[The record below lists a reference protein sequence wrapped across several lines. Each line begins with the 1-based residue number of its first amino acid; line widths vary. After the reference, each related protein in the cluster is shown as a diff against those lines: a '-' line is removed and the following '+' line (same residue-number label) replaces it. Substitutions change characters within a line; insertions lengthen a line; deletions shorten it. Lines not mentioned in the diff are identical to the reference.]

1 MNITNM
7 RKILTLFILT
17 IFLLPVFG
25 QRQKTVHATGSAV
38 GKHTESTYEEALF
51 KAKKDA
57 LLQAGFTES
66 VTSFTT
72 LHVGAQTEMS
82 GILSDELSL
91 IELDGRVRLVREPEV
106 TRNMVNDLVEAR
118 VSIVAEVL
126 MEDKKSDPEFSFRAD
141 GFKELY
147 HNETPIEF
155 SILPF
160 KDGYLRVF
168 WFDASPKQA
177 HSGDLIYPNP
187 DFFRDIM
194 LKKGTRYAFPPTT
207 NEFNLNGEIEFTADK
222 LHDSPLEPNL
232 ILIVLL
238 KRSIPF
244 TESVDYQTVY
254 RWLLNIPADERCYKW
269 IKFDI
274 TK

>member
-1 MNITNM
+1 MNYM
-7 RKILTLFILT
+7 RRLLILFVLATLIVPLYA
-17 IFLLPVFG
+17 
-25 QRQKTVHATGSAV
+25 QRQKTVQATGTAV
-38 GKHTESTYEEALF
+38 GKDLVTTEEEALY

-57 LLQAGFTES
+57 LLQAGYTES

-72 LHVGAQTEMS
+72 LYVGAQTEMS
-82 GILSDELSL
+82 GVLSDELSL

-106 TRNMVNDLVEAR
+106 TSILANGLIETR
-118 VSIVAEVL
+118 VTITAEVRR
-126 MEDKKSDPEFSFRAD
+126 EDKKSDPEFTFSVD

-147 HNETPIEF
+147 HNQTAIEF

-168 WFDASPKQA
+168 WFDASPKQE

-187 DFFRDIM
+187 DFFRDVF

-222 LHDSPLEPNL
+222 LHNSPLETNL

-244 TESVDYQTVY
+244 SEHVDYQSVY

>member
-1 MNITNM
+1 M
-7 RKILTLFILT
+7 RKILTLLILT
-17 IFLLPVFG
+17 FFLLPAFG
-25 QRQKTVHATGSAV
+25 QRQKTVHATGTAV
-38 GKHTESTYEEALF
+38 GKDLETTYEEALY

-72 LHVGAQTEMS
+72 LHVGAHTEMS
-82 GILSDELSL
+82 GILSNELSL
-91 IELDGRVRLVREPEV
+91 IELDGRVRLVREPEIS
-106 TRNMVNDLVEAR
+106 RNLVNNLVETS
-118 VSIVAEVL
+118 VSIVADVFL
-126 MEDKKSDPEFSFRAD
+126 EDKKTDPEFSFKVD

-147 HNETPIEF
+147 HNETTIDF

-168 WFDASPKQA
+168 WFDASPKQK
-177 HSGDLIYPNP
+177 HSGDIIFPNP
-187 DFFRDIM
+187 DFFRDVL

-207 NEFNLNGEIEFTADK
+207 AEFNLNGEIEFTAEK

-238 KRSIPF
+238 KRPIPF

>member
-1 MNITNM
+1 MIRM
-7 RKILTLFILT
+7 RDFLIIVLLT
-17 IFLLPVFG
+17 IAMIPGFA

-38 GKHTESTYEEALF
+38 GKDLETTYEEALY

-57 LLQAGFTES
+57 LLQAGYTES

-82 GILSDELSL
+82 GVLSDELSL
-91 IELDGRVRLVREPEV
+91 IELDGRVRLIKEPEV
-106 TRNMVNDLVEAR
+106 ARNLANDLVETHVA
-118 VSIVAEVL
+118 IVAEVL
-126 MEDKKSDPEFSFRAD
+126 LEDKKADPEFTFKVD

-147 HNETPIEF
+147 HNGTPIEF

-168 WFDASPKQA
+168 WFDSSPQKA
-177 HSGDLIYPNP
+177 HTGDLIYPNP

-194 LKKGTRYAFPPTT
+194 LKKGTHYAFPPTT

-222 LHDSPLEPNL
+222 LHDSPLESNL

-238 KRSIPF
+238 KRPIPF
-244 TESVDYQTVY
+244 TEQVDYQTVY
-254 RWLLNIPADERCYKW
+254 RWLLNIPADERCFKW